1 MAKELF
7 AGQRKNKYKIV
18 ISKEAISRKNIAPLL
33 IASFAN
39 SFPSKFGPLIAK

>member
-33 IASFAN
+33 KMHKKHSSFQMMECL
-39 SFPSKFGPLIAK
+39 KR

>member
-18 ISKEAISRKNIAPLL
+18 ISKEAISRRILYPYLKSIIRLL
-33 IASFAN
+33 SFQMMGCLQD
-39 SFPSKFGPLIAK
+39 S